1 MLKINCMIGIIT
13 IFGSTV
19 VANAQSLSSN
29 QLNNVSSNNDLYM
42 SHNKIDPLG
51 SSESLNSSLEIKA
64 ELLFEQIEKN
74 SIPISLEKA
83 LQTAIKTNPQLTQ
96 AYREIQA
103 TQWEKIAIRRQWIPT
118 LNLESYPLYGG
129 YYQTTYIDS
138 LTSTPIDGT
147 SAENGNVNFSNTIL
161 LSPIIGLQWTF
172 FDAKR
177 GASIAA
183 KSSTIQQ
190 QKFLF
195 NSSAR
200 SLALNVSRAYYNV
213 QGAQILVKQYQKL
226 YQTSRKALDAVT
238 AQMNIGV
245 LDIGV
250 SSQIATQYYT
260 NLNNYYIA
268 VSNLVDQSAEL
279 ASLLNFSNETYILA
293 SDPMAPNLDWKLS
306 LSESIIRAKAFND
319 EILAAYADVNSL
331 NWQAKSLMNAYY
343 PELFIFG
350 QGQMYQYRGV
360 QSAPLGN
367 DDAYSS
373 YNISNKQYV
382 ANIGIGATWS
392 FDGGVSAANSMSFRK
407 KAQAAEA
414 KQESTLLSVVSNIKS
429 AYGTYQALNNELESV
444 EKGLDAA
451 KLNQEVTEAKYGL
464 GLSDVTTLVQSL
476 QLYSSAIQQQ
486 VSTLINLNSAVAELY
501 RYTSIWPS
509 NTVNAFQAR
518 ESTLSK
524 D

>member
-1 MLKINCMIGIIT
+1 
-13 IFGSTV
+13 
-19 VANAQSLSSN
+19 
-29 QLNNVSSNNDLYM
+29 M

-260 NLNNYYIA
+260 NLN
-268 VSNLVDQSAEL
+268 
-279 ASLLNFSNETYILA
+279 
-293 SDPMAPNLDWKLS
+293 
-306 LSESIIRAKAFND
+306 
-319 EILAAYADVNSL
+319 
-331 NWQAKSLMNAYY
+331 
-343 PELFIFG
+343 
-350 QGQMYQYRGV
+350 
-360 QSAPLGN
+360 
-367 DDAYSS
+367 
-373 YNISNKQYV
+373 
-382 ANIGIGATWS
+382 
-392 FDGGVSAANSMSFRK
+392 
-407 KAQAAEA
+407 
-414 KQESTLLSVVSNIKS
+414 
-429 AYGTYQALNNELESV
+429 
-444 EKGLDAA
+444 
-451 KLNQEVTEAKYGL
+451 
-464 GLSDVTTLVQSL
+464 
-476 QLYSSAIQQQ
+476 
-486 VSTLINLNSAVAELY
+486 
-501 RYTSIWPS
+501 
-509 NTVNAFQAR
+509 
-518 ESTLSK
+518 
-524 D
+524 